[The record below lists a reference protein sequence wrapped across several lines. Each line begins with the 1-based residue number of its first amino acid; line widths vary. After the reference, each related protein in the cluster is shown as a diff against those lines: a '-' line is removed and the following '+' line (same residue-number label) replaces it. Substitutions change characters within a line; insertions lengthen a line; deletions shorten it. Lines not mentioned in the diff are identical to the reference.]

1 MEASRPC
8 IKDEVCEDKIREAI
22 SLIGIVDRD
31 VGKMVERRLKHVVVL
46 GGRYFSGSLII
57 HNSRG
62 ESVFGEYH
70 IHANGVKMMS
80 VEALA
85 KRLVAAAWLIELEED
100 SRQYE
105 SWSLSGDEVESIFT
119 KDIFRL
125 AKDTIEIAR

>member
-8 IKDEVCEDKIREAI
+8 IRDQVCDDKISEAI
-22 SLIGIVDRD
+22 SLIGTVDHD
-31 VGKMVERRLKHVVVL
+31 VRKMVERRLKHVVVL
-46 GGRYFSGSLII
+46 GGKYFAGILII

-70 IHANGVKMMS
+70 IHADSVKTMS
-80 VEALA
+80 VENLA
-85 KRLVAAAWLIELEED
+85 KRIVAAAWLIELEDD

-105 SWSLSGDEVESIFT
+105 SWSLSGDEVEHVFT

-125 AKDTIEIAR
+125 AEDTIKTRQ